1 MTEKFNS
8 LSAKVSEPSSPTMST
23 QEIDDIR
30 SEVETFLDTLTREN
44 TRLEDEIEKIKLT
57 NKTIFE
63 RLDHFDK
70 GEMDTLT
77 TKSVQNPVSYDVID
91 PTSYGIGE
99 DYGDSEYEP
108 ETVPRTI
115 NDRLAILESQMKD
128 VEWSIAR
135 VDTMNQVR
143 LSRHS
148 TNFITTFYSFRL
160 PTILTCSWSH
170 SMSCPPKLTPCNTTT
185 CSRLSRQTNKLIR

>member
-8 LSAKVSEPSSPTMST
+8 LSAKVSEPSSPSMST
-23 QEIDDIR
+23 RQIDDIK

-57 NKTIFE
+57 NKTIFD

-70 GEMDTLT
+70 GVMDTLT
-77 TKSVQNPVSYDVID
+77 TKSIQSPVSYDVID

-99 DYGDSEYEP
+99 DYGESEYEP

-143 LSRHS
+143 
-148 TNFITTFYSFRL
+148 I
-160 PTILTCSWSH
+160 
-170 SMSCPPKLTPCNTTT
+170 
-185 CSRLSRQTNKLIR
+185 